1 MEFSHSILEVL
12 LEMLL
17 GFYLLYK
24 ILYSF
29 GERQIEKTGCVEI
42 SWDNAAIDEIRIE
55 KSKNI

>member
-29 GERQIEKTGCVEI
+29 GERQIEKTCVEI

-55 KSKNI
+55 KSKNT